1 MIERGQASDPKLANI
16 LKRLELGNIT
26 VSRGIHQETEFVM
39 KKGLIYRQFTLR
51 GKTTS
56 QLAVRSSLTNK
67 DMALAHESLMAG
79 HLGIRK
85 TIDQVVA
92 DFFSPGVCVM

>member
-1 MIERGQASDPKLANI
+1 
-16 LKRLELGNIT
+16 
-26 VSRGIHQETEFVM
+26 M

-56 QLAVRSSLTNK
+56 QLVVPSSFTK
-67 DMALAHESLMAG
+67 KVMALANETLMAG

-85 TIDQVVA
+85 TIDTVVA
-92 DFFSPGVCVM
+92 EFF

>member
-1 MIERGQASDPKLANI
+1 MIERGQASDSKLSNI

-26 VSRGIHQETEFVM
+26 LSRGIHQETEFVM

-56 QLAVRSSLTNK
+56 QLVVRSSLTNK
-67 DMALAHESLMAG
+67 VMALAHESLMAG